1 MSPEP
6 LPKSE
11 LIALGEVDIEQQSHD
26 TSYLDNRVVKTLAWS
41 DVTVVVPDRDTKQ
54 QKKILSD
61 VSGHVAAGKTHSQ
74 STRTPIA
81 WY

>member
-6 LPKSE
+6 LPKSD
-11 LIALGEVDIEQQSHD
+11 LIALGGVDIEQQSHD

-41 DVTVVVPDRDTKQ
+41 DVTVVVPDRETKQ
-54 QKKILSD
+54 QKQILSA
-61 VSGHVAAGKTHSQ
+61 VNGHVAAGMMHSQ
-74 STRTPIA
+74 PVCTYIA

>member
-6 LPKSE
+6 LPKAE
-11 LIALGEVDIEQQSHD
+11 LIALGEVDVEQQSRD

-41 DVTVVVPDRDTKQ
+41 DVTVVVPDRETKLQ
-54 QKKILSD
+54 RKILSA

-74 STRTPIA
+74 STRTSIT